1 MMRCRRSTFSLRPR
15 RSAEGR
21 PHDAVEVP
29 NARRRHARGGHPRGA
44 GDRAPDLSDALA
56 AQCLLPRAPSQSLGL
71 LSRVAPR
78 RGDRR
83 LCRALEDERRG
94 AYHHRRRAR
103 QSTGQG
109 VRSCPDGGADPA
121 RLPIGLAL
129 AHARGAAAQPPRRP
143 PLREVRLQGHRSS
156 AWLLHRQQRG
166 CHRDV
171 VGLHPSAGLQEAVQ
185 RDPANARDRRARHQH
200 TAVAL
205 TNRRILAIETSCD
218 ETAAA
223 VIASGPRLLSNV
235 VRSQDALHA
244 PFGGVVPEIAA
255 RAHLQTLVPV
265 IERALE
271 NAATR
276 WEQVDAVA
284 VTKGPGL
291 FGGLLVGVNLAQAIA
306 WARKL
311 PVIGVSHLAAHVFA
325 AQLEEAEVRP
335 PVLGLVVSGGHSDL
349 IRWQED
355 GNITVIGRT
364 IDDAAGEAFDK
375 GARILGLPFPGGPAI
390 DALAAKGDPRAV
402 RFPRPRAPGLDF
414 SFSGVKTALL
424 YEVRK
429 RKTISEQERAD
440 LAAIYQEAI
449 VDALLQRVEA
459 AQAQDPA
466 PTSVPGGGGAR
477 NRRLREAAQA
487 RLGHLARLIIPA
499 PELCTDNA
507 AMIGAAALIEW
518 DRRGPDPA
526 PFDADPS
533 LGFA

>member
-1 MMRCRRSTFSLRPR
+1 
-15 RSAEGR
+15 
-21 PHDAVEVP
+21 
-29 NARRRHARGGHPRGA
+29 
-44 GDRAPDLSDALA
+44 
-56 AQCLLPRAPSQSLGL
+56 
-71 LSRVAPR
+71 
-78 RGDRR
+78 
-83 LCRALEDERRG
+83 
-94 AYHHRRRAR
+94 
-103 QSTGQG
+103 
-109 VRSCPDGGADPA
+109 
-121 RLPIGLAL
+121 
-129 AHARGAAAQPPRRP
+129 
-143 PLREVRLQGHRSS
+143 
-156 AWLLHRQQRG
+156 
-166 CHRDV
+166 
-171 VGLHPSAGLQEAVQ
+171 
-185 RDPANARDRRARHQH
+185 
-200 TAVAL
+200 
-205 TNRRILAIETSCD
+205 
-218 ETAAA
+218 
-223 VIASGPRLLSNV
+223 
-235 VRSQDALHA
+235 
-244 PFGGVVPEIAA
+244 VPEIAA

-291 FGGLLVGVNLAQAIA
+291 IGCLLVGVNLAQAIA

-325 AQLEEAEVRP
+325 AQLEEPEVRP

-390 DALAAKGDPRAV
+390 DKLAVDGDPKAV

-429 RKTISEQERAD
+429 RTSISDQDRAD
-440 LAAIYQEAI
+440 LAASYQEAI

-459 AQAQDPA
+459 AQAADPA
-466 PTSVPGGGGAR
+466 PTIVLGGGVAR
-477 NRRLREAAQA
+477 NRRLRQAAQA
-487 RLGHLARLIIPA
+487 RLGKNAHLVIPA

-507 AMIGAAALIEW
+507 AMIGAAALLEW

-526 PFDADPS
+526 PFDADPG
-533 LGFA
+533 LGFT